1 MILISNNQWVFSVC
15 FLVNIFLFI
24 LYNSLAKKT
33 NIVDQSKKFNNPVT
47 PTSGGIVIYLN
58 FLFFFIFGFIYEENL
73 FINLPNNYTFTFISL
88 TLLIVISFIDD
99 SKPIDP
105 KIRLFFQFL
114 CIYVSLT
121 SLPLIELRLPL
132 KISILICLLIWVYII
147 NITNFTDGVDGFLAT
162 NTVFVFLNIIFLNYY
177 LELILF
183 SKYISLILLPSLFVF
198 LLFFNRPTARLYMGD
213 VGSVLIGF
221 INGYLFLE
229 ILIADKLNLA
239 ISLLIYPI
247 LDCSIALVK
256 KTIQGKALWADT
268 SNYSFLQPTKKK
280 NTNKIFVF
288 YTNIIFNI
296 INSSLIFVQILFGWK
311 FIILNILISLITMRI
326 YEKK

>member
-1 MILISNNQWVFSVC
+1 
-15 FLVNIFLFI
+15 
-24 LYNSLAKKT
+24 
-33 NIVDQSKKFNNPVT
+33 
-47 PTSGGIVIYLN
+47 
-58 FLFFFIFGFIYEENL
+58 
-73 FINLPNNYTFTFISL
+73 
-88 TLLIVISFIDD
+88 
-99 SKPIDP
+99 
-105 KIRLFFQFL
+105 
-114 CIYVSLT
+114 
-121 SLPLIELRLPL
+121 
-132 KISILICLLIWVYII
+132 
-147 NITNFTDGVDGFLAT
+147 
-162 NTVFVFLNIIFLNYY
+162 
-177 LELILF
+177 
-183 SKYISLILLPSLFVF
+183 
-198 LLFFNRPTARLYMGD
+198 MGD

>member
-1 MILISNNQWVFSVC
+1 MLLISNYPWIYSVC
-15 FLVNIFLFI
+15 FLVNIFLFGLYI
-24 LYNSLAKKT
+24 LIAKKT
-33 NIVDQSKKFNNPVT
+33 NIVDQSKKFNNPAT
-47 PTSGGIVIYLN
+47 LTSGGTVIYLN
-58 FLFFFIFGFIYEENL
+58 FLFFFIFSFFYEENL
-73 FINLPNNYTFTFISL
+73 FVNLPNNYTVTFLSL

-114 CIYVSLT
+114 CIYLSLT
-121 SLPLIELRLPL
+121 SVPLIELHLPL
-132 KISILICLLIWVYII
+132 KISILICLLIWVYIL

-162 NTVFVFLNIIFLNYY
+162 NTIFVFLNIIFLNHY

-198 LLFFNRPTARLYMGD
+198 LLFFNRPTAKLYMGD

-256 KTIQGKALWADT
+256 KIIQGKALWADT
-268 SNYSFLQPTKKK
+268 SNYSFLQPTIKK

-296 INSSLIFVQILFGWK
+296 INSLLIIVQILFGWK